1 MRVNNL
7 LKVIMRRK
15 RGAAGIVQPTD
26 PENDTLTTQPWLATL
41 VQNLQFAQPLT
52 LWGTSDVANNN
63 GFKRMYVTGLYWKP
77 G

>member
-26 PENDTLTTQPWLATL
+26 PENDTLTTQP
-41 VQNLQFAQPLT
+41 
-52 LWGTSDVANNN
+52 
-63 GFKRMYVTGLYWKP
+63 
-77 G
+77 